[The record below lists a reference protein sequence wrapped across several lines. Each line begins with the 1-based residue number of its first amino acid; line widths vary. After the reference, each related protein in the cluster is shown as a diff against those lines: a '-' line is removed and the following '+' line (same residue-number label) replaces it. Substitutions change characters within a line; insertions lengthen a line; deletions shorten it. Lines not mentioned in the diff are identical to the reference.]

1 MLVQHFAGYVP
12 PNYKIEDI
20 ESWKT
25 NLSRLREIQPSWSR
39 LKENSNFYQK
49 NKNDVDRVNEI
60 ISTRIANI
68 SSIVARMDS
77 NQWLTATE
85 QRMVNQDK
93 ALYDEQEAVA
103 TRLNSQ

>member
-1 MLVQHFAGYVP
+1 MGTCHFAGYVP
-12 PNYKIEDI
+12 PNYKSEDI

-39 LKENSNFYQK
+39 LKDNGNFYQK
-49 NKNDVDRVNEI
+49 NKNDVDRISEI
-60 ISTRIANI
+60 ILLRISNM
-68 SSIVARMDS
+68 SSIVARMES

-103 TRLNSQ
+103 TMLNKQ